1 MSGSQSRPPG
11 RNALA
16 KQRDAVIALL
26 EPSVQ
31 AEGFY
36 LEDVDLRSVGR
47 RLVLR
52 ILVDTDTGVNLDDV
66 AKASQTISTLLDEND
81 PFDDESY
88 TLEVS
93 SPGVDRPLTLPRHWV
108 RNTGRLVLITL
119 TNGTQVT
126 GRVAGIDG
134 DVVTLTIEN
143 KGRTSARDVL
153 LADITKAVV
162 QIEFSR
168 VDSAQL
174 EPLTEAEEADGD
186 SDETDDV
193 DDSEEI

>member
-66 AKASQTISTLLDEND
+66 AKASQTISTQI
-81 PFDDESY
+81 
-88 TLEVS
+88 
-93 SPGVDRPLTLPRHWV
+93 
-108 RNTGRLVLITL
+108 GRAHV
-119 TNGTQVT
+119 
-126 GRVAGIDG
+126 
-134 DVVTLTIEN
+134 
-143 KGRTSARDVL
+143 
-153 LADITKAVV
+153 
-162 QIEFSR
+162 
-168 VDSAQL
+168 
-174 EPLTEAEEADGD
+174 
-186 SDETDDV
+186 
-193 DDSEEI
+193 